1 MKKAVFSVLIT
12 LFLLWN
18 YGGIFAQG
26 AGEGKRINR
35 KEEQANRPRKKVRG
49 SQAGTRERGARAK
62 RKRTREQKQ
71 LEMQKAEG
79 LKSRGSRRK
88 GKGLGQQLESVRKQ
102 IVQEQAK
109 HFRRLARL
117 KRIRELAMEDEA
129 TDIVKRV
136 DNLLGKEQRRYD
148 HKQRLL
154 KLHERMLKRG
164 KNRKVRGPYD
174 KTLRKEGEKDIKKR
188 LYERKYKDRG
198 KRSVKKTEP

>member
-49 SQAGTRERGARAK
+49 SQAGTHERGARAK

-71 LEMQKAEG
+71 LEMQKEEG

-102 IVQEQAK
+102 IVHEQAK
-109 HFRRLARL
+109 HLRRLARL
-117 KRIRELAMEDEA
+117 KRIRQLAVEGKA

-136 DNLLGKEQRRYD
+136 DSLLTKEQGRYD
-148 HKQRLL
+148 RRQRRLR
-154 KLHERMLKRG
+154 LHERILKRG

-174 KTLRKEGEKDIKKR
+174 KTLRKKGERDIEKR
-188 LYERKYKDRG
+188 AVDRKYKAKG
-198 KRSVKKTEP
+198 KRDVKTDQ